1 MQACNT
7 HSACVVRLLVILLFS
22 LLYLPY
28 YSNPIFGVLL
38 PATVRLLSEIELLG
52 IDVLPR
58 NLKSSGGLWTVV
70 NNLTKTSTARTQR
83 LLKSPEELEREIR
96 GSLSMSK
103 SDHKDKCESMTTSF
117 YGQSR

>member
-1 MQACNT
+1 M
-7 HSACVVRLLVILLFS
+7 VRLLVILIFS
-22 LLYLPY
+22 LLYVPY

-52 IDVLPR
+52 IEVLPR

-70 NNLTKTSTARTQR
+70 DNLTTTSTARTQR
-83 LLKSPEELEREIR
+83 LLKSPEELESEIL
-96 GSLSMSK
+96 GSMSK
-103 SDHKDKCESMTTSF
+103 SDHEDKFERESMTASF